1 MVKPLHELSDNELI
15 DIGNCLMDQLMDA
28 STRQDYPAHIQ
39 HFSKRAQS
47 VLDET
52 QFKMVCGVYQEKN
65 GFFTAREFVALFR
78 RPESVAFIWK
88 QHYSK
93 VAGDYV
99 AEMVLIVEDDAY
111 KVDHAFVF

>member
-1 MVKPLHELSDNELI
+1 MTQFEHLSDQALL
-15 DIGNCLMDQLMDA
+15 DIANPMMDGLMDA
-28 STRQDYPAHIQ
+28 SIRKDYLAHVQ
-39 HFSKRAQS
+39 YFTQRAKS

-52 QFKMVCGVYQEKN
+52 QFNIVCGVYQEKM
-65 GFFTAREFVALFR
+65 GIFTDRQFVALFR

-88 QHYSK
+88 QNYSK

-99 AEMVLIVEDDAY
+99 AEMVLVIEDDQY